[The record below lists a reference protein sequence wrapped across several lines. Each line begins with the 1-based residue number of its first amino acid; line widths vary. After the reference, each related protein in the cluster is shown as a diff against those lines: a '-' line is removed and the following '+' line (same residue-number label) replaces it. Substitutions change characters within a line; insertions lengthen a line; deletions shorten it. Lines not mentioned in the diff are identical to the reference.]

1 MFSSSVRLIIRHMD
15 TSNLINA
22 LRKCTLILVV
32 VVSCA
37 LTACGSSSS
46 TDTVSSMDSVES
58 TSGLNN
64 NGLLTSSEDTSGQQ
78 VGVAVLS
85 PSTESSTNDSAAVER
100 ANLINQITPRC
111 IVVGEPF
118 TLTVLERKTSS
129 EGMEPELINVT
140 RFASLIQTNST
151 ALEIIS
157 RTDESVTLVM
167 KKQDIAS
174 LTSEIE
180 NGSITA
186 FLGAFDLD
194 SPSSSVLRKPVPGGC
209 YVALRLDNDRFCG
222 TAFGKAATIDL
233 KLIDEGI
240 SITGCDIDNASGLPI
255 IEIAPE

>member
-1 MFSSSVRLIIRHMD
+1 MD
-15 TSNLINA
+15 ALNLVDAFRRCTSIFA
-22 LRKCTLILVV
+22 VV
-32 VVSCA
+32 ASCA

-46 TDTVSSMDSVES
+46 NNTDSLTDSIEN
-58 TSGLNN
+58 TSELNN
-64 NGLLTSSEDTSGQQ
+64 NGLITSNEDTSGQQ

-85 PSTESSTNDSAAVER
+85 PPTDNLTDGSLAVER
-100 ANLINQITPRC
+100 ANLINEITPRC

-140 RFASLIQTNST
+140 RFASIIQTNST
-151 ALEIIS
+151 ALELIS
-157 RTDESVTLVM
+157 RTDESVSLVM
-167 KKQDIAS
+167 NKQDIAS

-180 NGSITA
+180 NGSTTS
-186 FLGAFDLD
+186 FLGAFDSS

-209 YVALRLDNDRFCG
+209 YVGLRLDNDRFCG

-240 SITGCDIDNASGLPI
+240 SVTACEIDNPLGLPVI
-255 IEIAPE
+255 DLALE